1 MPDNI
6 ILKKIKYNTFFTI
19 RLNCDIIIT
28 VIIMKYTGD
37 SFVVLE
43 SDASDAARDSH
54 SGWSATAT
62 KMSNLSGFDVMDK
75 VVRPDGDAADNP
87 DEWYNRQKYAARITD
102 MLRAKNN
109 PAYVVPR
116 AFVSHGHVRDEFI
129 AGKPV
134 SDLSSKYRRKITKEL
149 TVPIGQFINDMS
161 ELFPM
166 RKSHP
171 TTFID
176 LPVKSVDELSRMM
189 NECKISRDRQKII
202 REIFEYLR
210 DLPENREMVF
220 THGDLNNSNMLFSEN
235 KPLGIID
242 FDQAGFHSMADIMYR
257 EFPSADIWKYVNGL
271 QRTTNTDLHWNYNQD
286 IFELYQFLQ
295 YSITEMSNA
304 IQKCGFIRMC
314 VAYASVEAMVM
325 SIEEKYARLKRSRKL
340 DAERMPTS
348 LVPITHYNKGMDL

>member
-1 MPDNI
+1 MPHNI

-19 RLNCDIIIT
+19 PENCGIMT
-28 VIIMKYTGD
+28 RVMKYTGD

-43 SDASDAARDSH
+43 SDAQRATRNSR
-54 SGWSATAT
+54 SGWSAIAT
-62 KMSNLSGFDVMDK
+62 KKPTLSGFDIMDK

-87 DEWYNRQKYAARITD
+87 DGWYDRQKYAARITD

-129 AGKPV
+129 DGK
-134 SDLSSKYRRKITKEL
+134 SIGELSSKYRRKINKEL
-149 TVPIGQFINDMS
+149 TVPIGQLVNDMS
-161 ELFPM
+161 ELFPV
-166 RKSHP
+166 RKSNP

-176 LPVKSVDELSRMM
+176 LPVKSVDELNAMM
-189 NECKISRDRQKII
+189 NGCNISRDRQKVI

-220 THGDLNNSNMLFSEN
+220 THGDLNNSNILFKEN

-242 FDQAGFHSMADIMYR
+242 FDRAGFHSMADVMYR

-271 QRTTNTDLHWNYNQD
+271 QRTTNPDLRWNYNQD
-286 IFELYQFLQ
+286 IFELYRFLQ
-295 YSITEMSNA
+295 YSIAEMGNY
-304 IQKCGFIRMC
+304 IQKSGFIRMC
-314 VAYASVEAMVM
+314 ICYASVDALITGVQN
-325 SIEEKYARLKRSRKL
+325 KFARLVRSRKL
-340 DAERMPTS
+340 NAERVS
-348 LVPITHYNKGMDL
+348 AALVPVSHYTKGMNL